1 MHSMK
6 RLVFVAL
13 LMIVHSSITWAQGVP
28 VILLAKSDEQVDTTG
43 CNIVREITRVLY
55 REIMEGRVRIW
66 DSQSKDLAFS
76 AATLQA
82 LEKSAGIAFVNQEQL
97 FIYERWTP
105 SRREITTMTAGFYFV
120 HRSDRGGETVFGFVD
135 YNDVQKLF
143 AFTRT
148 NANAS
153 GSFSTTIETALK
165 SKRFNYRLVQLG
177 ERTMQTPSEGQNQLQ
192 SFVGNRV
199 FNESTLGYYPL
210 DKNITYLVD
219 IYSEDLDTLSYNGKR
234 IARLLDEFF
243 IRNKE
248 VFYNMGGDRISSHL
262 SRSKMQVTKIEVNEI
277 WRKVGTEILYE
288 PKSVIIFVNDSALN
302 EINARNIGEFEFR
315 FGETDIFGFIRTR
328 EFNYI
333 ITKINAETIE
343 RKDAFIY
350 QKGLLSGQWNQLN
363 RYVREYE

>member
-1 MHSMK
+1 MK
-6 RLVFVAL
+6 SLLVIL
-13 LMIVHSSITWAQGVP
+13 LLSIGLTTSASAQGVP
-28 VILLAKSDEQVDTTG
+28 VILMAKSEEQVDTTG
-43 CNIVREITRVLY
+43 CNIVKEITRVLY
-55 REIMEGRVRIW
+55 RELLDGRIRIW

-76 AATLQA
+76 ASTLQA
-82 LEKSAGIAFVNQEQL
+82 LEKSAGVSFVNQEQL

-105 SRREITTMTAGFYFV
+105 SRREVTTMTAGFYFV
-120 HRSDRGGETVFGFVD
+120 HKSERGAETVFGFVD

-143 AFTRT
+143 ANTKV

-153 GSFSTTIETALK
+153 GSFSTTLETALK
-165 SKRFNYRLVQLG
+165 SKNFNYRLVQLG
-177 ERTMQTPSEGQNQLQ
+177 ERTIQTPSEGQNQLQ
-192 SFVGNRV
+192 AFVGNRI
-199 FNESTLGYYPL
+199 FNESTLGYYPP

-219 IYSEDLDTLSYNGKR
+219 IYSDDLDTLSYNGKR
-234 IARLLDEFF
+234 IARLLDEYFL
-243 IRNKE
+243 RNKE
-248 VFYNMGGDRISSHL
+248 VFFNMGGDRSTSHL
-262 SRSKMQVTKIEVNEI
+262 SRSKIQVTKVEVNEI

-288 PKSVIIFVNDSALN
+288 PKSVTIFVNDSALN
-302 EINARNIGEFEFR
+302 EITVRNAGAFEFR

-350 QKGLLSGQWNQLN
+350 QKGLISEQWNQLN